1 MGLCSYFIFWIIQ
14 TQKLVGGGEM
24 LPTLVVGWRA
34 SAVRGEEAGCFREVA
49 GMSIVAVGSPHST
62 VDTFSCRQPSG
73 LNK

>member
-1 MGLCSYFIFWIIQ
+1 
-14 TQKLVGGGEM
+14 M

-49 GMSIVAVGSPHST
+49 GMSIIAVGSPHST